1 MEILR
6 FEEAAPVAPKRKK
19 SSKGYLTA
27 GFVAALFG
35 IGTALASATTE
46 IAINDGGGI
55 SLGQGVTLA
64 TACDTEIDLA
74 PNTEMILTA
83 DEPVFYLAELQIS
96 GVDAK
101 PANTETG
108 LGCGN
113 KFFDL
118 QIFNPTTKAAY
129 DCNELQPFP
138 GVDDAGKI
146 KIFQGAGQFGIACA
160 DSKIS
165 FQVRAEAGATVESD
179 YTIKFLKAPSDISYI
194 TLVTRN
200 NA

>member
-46 IAINDGGGI
+46 IAINDGGGV

-64 TACDTEIDLA
+64 AACDEVISVVPITVMKIK
-74 PNTEMILTA
+74 A
-83 DEPVFYLAELQIS
+83 DVPTFYLTELQIN
-96 GVDAK
+96 GIDTELTDLEVDPPVK
-101 PANTETG
+101 
-108 LGCGN
+108 GCGN
-113 KFFDL
+113 KYFDI
-118 QIFNPTTKAAY
+118 QIFNPDEKIAYTCAQLKTSDAFEVYNEDTLTTDSSCEGEGLNKLSFKIAPSSDVDRTY
-129 DCNELQPFP
+129 RIVF
-138 GVDDAGKI
+138 DDA
-146 KIFQGAGQFGIACA
+146 
-160 DSKIS
+160 
-165 FQVRAEAGATVESD
+165 
-179 YTIKFLKAPSDISYI
+179 PSSISYI